1 MSSTMHR
8 LPRALAYVA
17 GGLLV
22 LSSGAHSFLGW
33 SAMRPKMTA
42 GHLPA
47 DLIDGIG
54 MGWHFAGLAMLVL
67 GLMVFWLLAV
77 SRRGQTNVRV
87 PLLLIGC
94 AYLLYATGCAVAVGW
109 DPFLMTFFLPG
120 ILLSIAGAL
129 MPAQVASATE

>member
-1 MSSTMHR
+1 VSSNRDR

-17 GGLLV
+17 GALLV
-22 LSSGAHSFLGW
+22 LSSAAHSFLGW
-33 SAMRPKMTA
+33 AAMRPKMTA
-42 GHLPA
+42 GNVPA

-67 GLMVFWLLAV
+67 GLLVFWLLAV
-77 SRRGQTNVRV
+77 SRRGATNVRV

-94 AYLLYATGCAVAVGW
+94 AYLLYATGCAVVVGW